1 MNDSPDDGL
10 RLRVDCGNQA
20 LPIDARAALC
30 SSEAKAAIGG
40 AVIPSDAPQEWP
52 GKACDGVYRIYNAG
66 RSAPQGPSRER
77 ATLLRAEALR
87 LARRLV
93 QSEPRPEAQGLLA
106 LMLLHESRG
115 SSSVDPV
122 TDLAMLKRQDRSSWS
137 RQHIVEA
144 RGLIDRAFG
153 SPHVG
158 SFVLRAA
165 IAAVH
170 AEAATFAATDWARIV
185 ALHDFLAHA
194 DASAVVA
201 SSRALAIGMASA
213 KS

>member
-1 MNDSPDDGL
+1 LG
-10 RLRVDCGNQA
+10 
-20 LPIDARAALC
+20 
-30 SSEAKAAIGG
+30 
-40 AVIPSDAPQEWP
+40 
-52 GKACDGVYRIYNAG
+52 
-66 RSAPQGPSRER
+66 
-77 ATLLRAEALR
+77 
-87 LARRLV
+87 RRLV
-93 QSEPRPEAQGLLA
+93 QSEPEPGPEARGLLA

-158 SFVLRAA
+158 SYVLRAA
-165 IAAVH
+165 IASVH
-170 AEAATFAATDWARIV
+170 AEAATFAATDWARVV

-194 DASAVVA
+194 DASSVVA
-201 SSRALAIGMASA
+201 SSRALAIAIASM